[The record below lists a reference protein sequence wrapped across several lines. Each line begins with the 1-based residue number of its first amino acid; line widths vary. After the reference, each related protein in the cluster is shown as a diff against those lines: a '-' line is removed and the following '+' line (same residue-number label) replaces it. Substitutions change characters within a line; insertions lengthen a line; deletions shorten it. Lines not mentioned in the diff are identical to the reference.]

1 MTQVTASE
9 AGQGVGGPPTEGFLE
24 VSGGQVHLFRGGDGA
39 PVLFLHAAGGAGRWH
54 EFHELLSRRFEVF
67 APDHP
72 GFGGSDDFPELEGV
86 DDLVFHYL
94 DVIEALGLERPH
106 VVGASFGGWVA
117 AELAV
122 ARPDAIGS
130 LTLLGPAG
138 LRLPEHPV
146 ADLFLM
152 TPEQVVGAL
161 FKDPARAS
169 ALFPGEPSLDDVLAA
184 YRDMTALAR
193 FSWYPFLS
201 NPKLERRLHRITAR
215 TLVACPAED
224 KVIPV
229 RHGARYAE
237 LIPQARFSQV
247 DDCGHAMYF
256 ERPGDFAEVVTDFL
270 AKVEAGTQQSGA
282 SR

>member
-1 MTQVTASE
+1 MTQMTTSE
-9 AGQGVGGPPTEGFLE
+9 TGQGVSGPPTEGFLE
-24 VSGGQVHLFRGGDGA
+24 VPGGRVHMFRGGDGA

-161 FKDPARAS
+161 FKDPARAT
-169 ALFPGEPSLDDVLAA
+169 ALFPGEPGIDDVLAA

-193 FSWYPFLS
+193 FSWHPFLS

-215 TLVACPAED
+215 TLVACPAD
-224 KVIPV
+224 DRVIPV

-256 ERPGDFAEVVTDFL
+256 ERPGDFAAVVTEFL

>member
-1 MTQVTASE
+1 VTQVTTTE
-9 AGQGVGGPPTEGFLE
+9 AGRDVSSPPTEDSLE
-24 VSGGQVHLFRGGDGA
+24 LAGGRVHLLRGGKGA
-39 PVLFLHAAGGAGRWH
+39 PVLFLHAAGGAGQWH
-54 EFHELLSRRFEVF
+54 PFHDLLSRGFEVF

-72 GFGGSDDFPELEGV
+72 GFGGSDEFPELEGV

-94 DVIEALGLERPH
+94 DVIERLGLERPH
-106 VVGASFGGWVA
+106 IVGASFGGWVA

-122 ARPDAIGS
+122 ARPDLIDS

-138 LRLPEHPV
+138 LRLPAHPL

-152 TPEQVVGAL
+152 TPDQVVDAL
-161 FKDPARAS
+161 FKDPAKAS
-169 ALFPGEPSLDDVLAA
+169 ALFPGEPDVDDILAA

-193 FSWYPFLS
+193 FSWHPFLN

-215 TLVACPAED
+215 TLVACPSED

-229 RHGARYAE
+229 AHGARYAE
-237 LIPQARFSQV
+237 LIPQARFAQV
-247 DDCGHAMYF
+247 EDCGHAMYF
-256 ERPGDFAEVVTDFL
+256 ERPQEFAQVVTEFL
-270 AKVEAGTQQSGA
+270 AEAGAEAQLSGA

>member
-1 MTQVTASE
+1 VTTSE
-9 AGQGVGGPPTEGFLE
+9 AGQGVSGPPTEGFLE
-24 VSGGQVHLFRGGDGA
+24 IAGGRVHLFRGGGGA

-72 GFGGSDDFPELEGV
+72 GFGGSDEFPELEGV

-130 LTLLGPAG
+130 LTLLGAAG
-138 LRLPEHPV
+138 LRLPKHPA

-169 ALFPGEPSLDDVLAA
+169 ALFPGAPSVDDVLAA
-184 YRDMTALAR
+184 YRDMTAMAR

-201 NPKLERRLHRITAR
+201 NPKLERRVRRITAR
-215 TLVACPAED
+215 TLVACPSED

-229 RHGARYAE
+229 AHGERYAE
-237 LIPQARFSQV
+237 LIPQARFSQIE
-247 DDCGHAMYF
+247 DCGHAMYF
-256 ERPGDFAEVVTDFL
+256 ERPEEFAQVVTEFL
-270 AKVEAGTQQSGA
+270 ADVEAGTQLSGA

>member
-1 MTQVTASE
+1 MTTSE
-9 AGQGVGGPPTEGFLE
+9 AGQDVSSPPTEGFLE
-24 VSGGQVHLFRGGDGA
+24 VPGGRVHLFRGGKGA
-39 PVLFLHAAGGAGRWH
+39 PVLFLHAAGGAGQWH

-72 GFGGSDDFPELEGV
+72 GFGGSEEFPELEGV

-106 VVGASFGGWVA
+106 VVGASFGGWIA

-138 LRLPEHPV
+138 LRLPKHPA

-161 FKDPARAS
+161 FQDPARAS
-169 ALFPGEPSLDDVLAA
+169 ALFPGEPGVDDVLAA

-201 NPKLERRLHRITAR
+201 NPKLERRVHRITAR

-229 RHGARYAE
+229 THGARYAE
-237 LIPQARFSQV
+237 LIPQARFSQIE
-247 DDCGHAMYF
+247 DCGHAMYF
-256 ERPGDFAEVVTDFL
+256 ERPEEFAQVVTEFL
-270 AKVEAGTQQSGA
+270 ADVEAGTQLSGA

>member
-1 MTQVTASE
+1 MTTTE
-9 AGQGVGGPPTEGFLE
+9 AGPDVSGPPTEGLLE
-24 VSGGQVHLFRGGDGA
+24 VPGGRVHLFQGGRGA

-54 EFHELLSRRFEVF
+54 EIHELLARSFEVF

-72 GFGGSDDFPELEGV
+72 GFGGSDEFAELEGV

-94 DVIEALGLERPH
+94 DVIERLGLERPH

-122 ARPDAIGS
+122 ARPDVIGS

-152 TPEQVVGAL
+152 TPDQVVGAL
-161 FKDPARAS
+161 FDDPAKAS
-169 ALFPGEPSLDDVLAA
+169 VLFSGEPGIDDVLAA

-193 FSWYPFLS
+193 FSWHPFLS

-215 TLVACPAED
+215 TLVACPSHD

-229 RHGARYAE
+229 AHGARYAE

-247 DDCGHAMYF
+247 EDCGHAMYF
-256 ERPGDFAEVVTDFL
+256 ERPEEFARIVTEFL
-270 AKVEAGTQQSGA
+270 AEAETQLSGA
-282 SR
+282 RR